1 MDHPAFVEHLVAC
14 GYSSCGPGCLA
25 HIPCDWMD
33 IANANQSLARHSGY
47 LAEFPEGFLKPREQ
61 SEGWC
66 VLWAK
71 PGDNNG
77 SGTYLMPKYWLRSP
91 NLFDQSSPPILI
103 KKYKTAFEV
112 FRRGPRGNF
121 EPRIACRSMLQGDN
135 PYSCLDLLRQ
145 ELSAPTCEP
154 PPRAVHSRS
163 SLSVELGRRA
173 APTFPEID
181 RLLIP
186 LLKGVT
192 SPDYACPVQAFKDF
206 VLLAPAVIPL

>member
-1 MDHPAFVEHLVAC
+1 MDHPAFVNHLVAS

-33 IANANQSLARHSGY
+33 IANANQSLARHSEY
-47 LAEFPEGFLKPREQ
+47 LAKFPEGFLKPGDQ

-66 VLWAK
+66 VLWAN
-71 PGDNNG
+71 PGTNNG

-91 NLFDQSSPPILI
+91 NLREVNSPPILRRR
-103 KKYKTAFEV
+103 YKTAFEV
-112 FRRGPRGNF
+112 FRRSNL
-121 EPRIACRSMLQGDN
+121 EPRIACRSMLEGDN
-135 PYSCLDLLRQ
+135 PHSRLESLR
-145 ELSAPTCEP
+145 LVLGAPTCKQ

-173 APTFPEID
+173 LTTFPDIEGF
-181 RLLIP
+181 LIP
-186 LLKGVT
+186 LLKGGT
-192 SPDYACPVQAFKDF
+192 SPDYACTIQTFRDF